1 MSLPDSP
8 ALSIAL
14 VFFLV
19 AIVSYS
25 INTIT
30 WLIGAWDKS
39 TLLEKVIR
47 LDLSMFFAG
56 QHRNEKQL
64 RWFRV
69 RLLTGNI
76 CLLLAILT
84 FFLHYIVQAT
94 S

>member
-8 ALSIAL
+8 AFSIAL
-14 VFFLV
+14 GFFLV

-56 QHRNEKQL
+56 RYRNEKQL

-69 RLLTGNI
+69 RLLTGNV
-76 CLLLAILT
+76 CLVLAVAS
-84 FFLHYIVQAT
+84 FFLHYVI